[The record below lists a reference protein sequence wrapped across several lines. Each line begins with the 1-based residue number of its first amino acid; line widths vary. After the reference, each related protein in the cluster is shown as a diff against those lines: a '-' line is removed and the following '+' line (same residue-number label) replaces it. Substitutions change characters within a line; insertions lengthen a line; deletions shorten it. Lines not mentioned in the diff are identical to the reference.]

1 MPKLLRKPEA
11 RLTPPPPT
19 PRPVSALEAEVI
31 KRMLHL
37 EAAVPHVDAL
47 LASVDQ
53 LTVREGC
60 ECGCDSLFF
69 DDPTD
74 KGHPIV
80 SGVGHTPGNNEV
92 EVILWARAS
101 TLTFLEIEPWGNTL
115 KPVRMPLAES
125 IAPYP
130 EDEEA
135 EDDEDS
141 PDW

>member
-1 MPKLLRKPEA
+1 MPRYLRQPEA
-11 RLTPPPPT
+11 RLTPPRPT

-37 EAAVPHVDAL
+37 RAAVLHFDEL
-47 LASVDQ
+47 LASVNR

-69 DDPTD
+69 GEPRDN
-74 KGHPIV
+74 GHPIV
-80 SGVGHTPGNNEV
+80 SGVGRTAGNNEV
-92 EVILWARAS
+92 EVILWARET
-101 TLTFLEIEPWGNTL
+101 TLTFLELEPRGNTL

-130 EDEEA
+130 EDEEV
-135 EDDEDS
+135 EDDD
-141 PDW
+141 DR